1 MNFLKKMKRNK
12 FRELTNKERF
22 LITLLAIVVLLY
34 LSFKFIIDP
43 QVERIETL
51 QVQKNNYIH
60 TIQDNNKILKERRLI
75 TEKHNDLLVEKEE
88 IEEDYFSSLNQP
100 EIIYML
106 NELLLDSGIE
116 MSSIS
121 FSRPFYEE
129 ISEDESISKMD
140 ISIPYNGLFEDI
152 NRIIKMIKKEPRKII
167 VNNLS
172 IGEDEETET
181 SGSIS
186 LGIYSLEGIVDGTER
201 ADDVNTTDDNNSNPF
216 LPYQS
221 YIDENMIIENSD
233 SNNEFVDDGIDD
245 NDGRKEEEITD
256 EAELEEDE
264 EYRTYKAVRG
274 DNITFISRAM
284 YGSEK
289 YVDEIL
295 KLNNMDR
302 ESILPIGK
310 ELKLIR
316 R

>member
-1 MNFLKKMKRNK
+1 MNFLKKMKENK

-22 LITLLAIVVLLY
+22 LLTLLAIVILPY

-43 QVERIETL
+43 QVERIGSL
-51 QVQKNNYIH
+51 QVQKNDYIY
-60 TIQDNNKILKERRLI
+60 TIQENNKILKERPI
-75 TEKHNDLLVEKEE
+75 IKEKHNDLLLEKEE
-88 IEEDYFSSLNQP
+88 IKEGYFSSLNQP

-106 NELLLDSGIE
+106 NELLLDSDIE

-129 ISEDESISKMD
+129 ISEGESISKMD
-140 ISIPYNGLFEDI
+140 ISIPYNGLFDDI

-172 IGEDEETET
+172 IGMDEEAET

-186 LGIYSLEGIVDGTER
+186 LGIYSLEGIVDEIER

-221 YIDENMIIENSD
+221 YIDETMSIKSSD
-233 SNNEFVDDGIDD
+233 SEDEIVDSGIDD
-245 NDGRKEEEITD
+245 IDDIDEEEESTDDAEKEE
-256 EAELEEDE
+256 
-264 EYRTYKAVRG
+264 YKTYKALRG
-274 DNITFISRAM
+274 DNISFISRAM

-302 ESILPIGK
+302 KSILPIGK
-310 ELKLIR
+310 ELKLIKR
-316 R
+316 